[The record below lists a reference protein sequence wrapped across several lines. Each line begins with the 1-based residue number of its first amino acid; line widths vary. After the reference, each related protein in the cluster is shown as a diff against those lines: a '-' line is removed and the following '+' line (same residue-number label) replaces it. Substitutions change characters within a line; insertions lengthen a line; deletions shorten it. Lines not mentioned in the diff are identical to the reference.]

1 MQDIIENL
9 VQPIIPMLPGE
20 RLGSNQAAA
29 PGMLSLA
36 LIAFTVIVGGLLP
49 CLFGICQRH
58 EAAGAGEGQR
68 ERRPVPN
75 VADYMND
82 NE

>member
-1 MQDIIENL
+1 
-9 VQPIIPMLPGE
+9 
-20 RLGSNQAAA
+20 
-29 PGMLSLA
+29 MLSLA